1 MADVEKIQAAEA
13 KVADVQ
19 DALAAVQS
27 GLQRA
32 EQVAVAANDA
42 KERAEQSIKI
52 TLALVGL
59 AVVLIAISFRRRAR

>member
-13 KVADVQ
+13 KVADLQ

-32 EQVAVAANDA
+32 EQVAVAANEA

-59 AVVLIAISFRRRAR
+59 SVVLIAISLRRRAR

>member
-32 EQVAVAANDA
+32 EQVAVAANEA

-59 AVVLIAISFRRRAR
+59 SLVLIAISLRRRAR